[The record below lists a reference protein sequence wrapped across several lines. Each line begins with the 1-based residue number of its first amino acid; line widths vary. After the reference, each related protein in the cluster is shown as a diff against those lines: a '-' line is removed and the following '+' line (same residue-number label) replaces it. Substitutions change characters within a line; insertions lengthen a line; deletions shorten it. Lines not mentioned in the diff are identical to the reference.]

1 MEDQEL
7 RQLIS
12 RATLGDAQAI
22 EELLSAY
29 RNRLYGYFFRATRRV
44 HEAEDLLGELSFRV
58 VKALQRY
65 KEQSRF
71 EPWLFRIAANLVR
84 DRIRRI
90 KSRPALASLSAG
102 DDDGASMAGQIEDD
116 QPSVEHD
123 LMVREATHRVNIALD
138 TLDETTR
145 ELILDRHFGELS
157 FKELA
162 EKYECP
168 LGTVLAR
175 VHRGMK
181 TLRSKL
187 EHDELVNP

>member
-7 RQLIS
+7 RQVIA
-12 RATLGDAQAI
+12 RAKLGDAQAM

-44 HEAEDLLGELSFRV
+44 HESEDLLGELSFRV
-58 VKALQRY
+58 VKALKRY

-90 KSRPALASLSAG
+90 KARPSMASLSAS
-102 DDDGASMAGQIEDD
+102 DDDGPSMVNQVEDN

-123 LMVREATHRVNIALD
+123 LMVREETHRVHIALD

-145 ELILDRHFGELS
+145 DLILDRHFGELS

-162 EKYECP
+162 EKYETP

-181 TLRSKL
+181 ALRTKL

>member
-7 RQLIS
+7 RQVIA
-12 RATLGDAQAI
+12 RAKLGDAQAM

-44 HEAEDLLGELSFRV
+44 HESEDLLGELSFRV
-58 VKALQRY
+58 VKALKRY

-90 KSRPALASLSAG
+90 KSRPSVASLSAG
-102 DDDGASMAGQIEDD
+102 DDDGPSMAGQIEGD
-116 QPSVEHD
+116 QPSVEHG
-123 LMVREATHRVNIALD
+123 LMVQEATHRVHVALD

-145 ELILDRHFGELS
+145 EMILDRHFGELS

-162 EKYECP
+162 EKHECP

-181 TLRSKL
+181 ALRSKL

>member
-1 MEDQEL
+1 MEEQEL
-7 RQLIS
+7 RQVIA

-44 HEAEDLLGELSFRV
+44 HESEDLLGELSFRV

-90 KSRPALASLSAG
+90 KSRPSLTSLSAG
-102 DDDGASMAGQIEDD
+102 DDDGPSMAGQIEDD

-123 LMVREATHRVNIALD
+123 LMVREATHRVHIALD

-145 ELILDRHFGELS
+145 EMILDRHFGELS

-181 TLRSKL
+181 ALRTKL
-187 EHDELVNP
+187 EHD